1 MVIITIKVL
10 YNTYKGVLFMK
21 KGLAFLTSL
30 LIAGSA
36 IESGIISYSVLNA
49 ETNNPEDVV
58 TEDRVYGDY
67 TYCAS
72 SSTDIVITSYTG
84 TDTEITVPSEIEGVP
99 VTQIASTAFKDC
111 TSLKIIELPESIKVL
126 DKAAFDGCD
135 NLDDIIIPKDS
146 PCLELLRKEN
156 PMVIINDILIDADKF
171 TSKNITIPDNVKKI
185 GRCVFKGRDEILTIT
200 IPESVT
206 YIGKEAFAECSVLS
220 EVTINEGTTCIGESA
235 FYECPKLEKVILP
248 ETLKSIEKNAFYKCS
263 RLWDIPLNNGL
274 EKIGETAFC
283 LCENLV
289 EIDIPDGLTW
299 IGAEAF
305 KDCYRLKTI
314 SIPESVSHFGASAF
328 ANTDWYK
335 SLASKNAIIVVN
347 NTIIGT
353 GRLNVQQIAY
363 MNYPKGVTTIGE
375 GAFRGC
381 KDLTATQIPDTVTK
395 IEDYAFYSCP
405 LREIKIPDSVTD
417 IGNNVFGSCGALKTV
432 YRKGALSVGDGMFT
446 NCAALESITATEGIT
461 YIGDYAF
468 QGCTKLQTV
477 PLSENVTSI
486 GKSAFRDC
494 NTLTEFTMPES
505 VKSIGDMAFYSCD
518 NLSKIILPNS
528 LTTIGE
534 KAFYDCS
541 KLLSLTI
548 PENVTE
554 IGEKAIGY
562 YLYNKEDVLDMSF
575 QISGYN
581 STAAEKYAS
590 DNKIKFDSLGSVPQ
604 TADSSGDVNDD
615 GSLTTADIVAMLRYL
630 ILGEDSVNM
639 SNADLNSDSAVN
651 AEDYLLLRNL
661 FLN

>member
-1 MVIITIKVL
+1 
-10 YNTYKGVLFMK
+10 MK

-36 IESGIISYSVLNA
+36 IESGIMSYPILNA
-49 ETNNPEDVV
+49 ETDNSEDIV

-72 SSTDIVITSYTG
+72 SSTDIVITGYTG
-84 TDTEITVPSEIEGVP
+84 NDLEITVPSEIEGIP

-111 TSLKIIELPESIKVL
+111 TSLKIIELPESIKVIN
-126 DKAAFDGCD
+126 KEAFDGCD

-146 PCLELLRKEN
+146 PCLELLREEN
-156 PMVIINDILIDADKF
+156 PMVVINDILIDADKF

-185 GRCVFKGRDEILTIT
+185 GSCVFKGRNEILTIT
-200 IPESVT
+200 IPGSVT

-235 FYECPKLEKVILP
+235 FNSCPKLEKVIFP

-263 RLWDIPLNNGL
+263 WLWDITLNNGL
-274 EKIGETAFC
+274 ETIGETAFC

-289 EIDIPDGLTW
+289 KMDIPEGLTW
-299 IGAEAF
+299 IGAGAF

-347 NTIIGT
+347 NIIIGT
-353 GRLNVQQIAY
+353 GKLNIQQIAY

-381 KDLTATQIPDTVTK
+381 KDLTATKIPDTVTK
-395 IEDYAFYSCP
+395 IEDYAFYGCP
-405 LREIKIPDSVTD
+405 LREMSIPATVTE
-417 IGNNVFGSCGALKTV
+417 IGNNVFGSCSGLKTF
-432 YRKGALSVGDGMFT
+432 YRKGELSVGDGMFS
-446 NCAALESITATEGIT
+446 NCSSLENITVTEGIT
-461 YIGDYAF
+461 SIGDYAF
-468 QGCTKLQTV
+468 QGCLKLQTI
-477 PLSENVTSI
+477 PATKNVTSI
-486 GKSAFRDC
+486 GKYAFRDC
-494 NTLTEFTMPES
+494 VNLAEFTVPDS
-505 VKSIGDMAFYSCD
+505 VKSIGDWAFYNCD
-518 NLSKIILPNS
+518 NLSKVFIPQS
-528 LTTIGE
+528 VTSIGE
-534 KAFYDCS
+534 KAFYNCS
-541 KLLSLTI
+541 KLLTLTI
-548 PENVTE
+548 PESVTE
-554 IGEKAIGY
+554 IGEKALGY

-575 QISGYN
+575 KISGYD

-604 TADSSGDVNDD
+604 TDDSSGDVNND
-615 GSLTTADIVAMLRYL
+615 GSLTTADIVALLRYL
-630 ILGEDSVNM
+630 ILDDDSINI
-639 SNADLNSDSAVN
+639 SNSDLNSDDSVTV
-651 AEDYLLLRNL
+651 EDYLLLRNL
-661 FLN
+661 FLK